1 MFDKPTSGAPASQ
14 PVSAGT
20 APATPFGVGTSGG
33 SRQPFG
39 GTSAPVSTPPGRP
52 TTYGSEPSAV
62 PQQRGQ
68 GTVYGGVGPNAPADM
83 TMPVNTPDMTMPVN
97 SPIDMT
103 MPVSMNP
110 VESSGSLTGHILSQ
124 GWDQGADT
132 GRRSNLKVVVAMLVV
147 LLGLVGISLLF
158 LATAGSAFS
167 DWINGIF
174 KG

>member
-1 MFDKPTSGAPASQ
+1 MFDKPTSGAPANQ
-14 PVSAGT
+14 PVSAGS
-20 APATPFGVGTSGG
+20 APAAPFGVGTSGG

-39 GTSAPVSTPPGRP
+39 GPSAPVSTPPGRP
-52 TTYGSEPSAV
+52 ATYGAGESAV

-68 GTVYGGVGPNAPADM
+68 GTVYGGPGPNAPADM
-83 TMPVNTPDMTMPVN
+83 TMPVNSPDMTIPVN

-110 VESSGSLTGHILSQ
+110 VENSGSLTGHILSQ

-132 GRRSNLKVVVAMLVV
+132 GRRSNVKVVVAMLIV
-147 LLGLVGISLLF
+147 LVALIGISLLF

-167 DWINGIF
+167 NWINGIF
-174 KG
+174 GG